1 MGYIKSGLFISLDG
15 VIESPE
21 TWHFQYFNDE
31 MGAAV
36 GELMADNDAMLLGRQ
51 TYDEFAGLLARRRR
65 VRPDHRHHERL
76 AQVRRV
82 DHARPMPTW
91 ENSSVV
97 SGDVAAELATLKQEN
112 RLGTTGSATLVR
124 WLLEQG
130 LVDELHLL
138 VHPVVV
144 GHGKKLF
151 ADGTTVPLEP
161 GVLDHVQHRRAAP
174 GVRAR
179 SRVTTSTGHNGRS
192 RLVEGDRPCATW

>member
-21 TWHFQYFNDE
+21 SWHFPYFNDE

-36 GELMADNDAMLLGRQ
+36 GELMAGNDAMLLGRQ
-51 TYDEFAGLLARRRR
+51 TYDEFAAHWPGADPADPMTAAMNGARKY
-65 VRPDHRHHERL
+65 VVSTTLTE
-76 AQVRRV
+76 A
-82 DHARPMPTW
+82 AW

-97 SGDVAAELATLKQEN
+97 SGDVAAELTALKRES

-124 WLLEQG
+124 TLLAQG

-138 VHPVVV
+138 VHPIVV

-151 ADGTTVPLEP
+151 ADGETVPLALVSSTTFTT
-161 GVLDHVQHRRAAP
+161 GVLHLVYAP
-174 GVRAR
+174 DPR
-179 SRVTTSTGHNGRS
+179 
-192 RLVEGDRPCATW
+192 